1 MREVWEDGGAL
12 FWKGAEEGWNKERQ
26 KGGGGEV
33 SRENMFCFMNNTHA
47 RTHTRTRAWP
57 MSGILFL

>member
-47 RTHTRTRAWP
+47 RTHLLGRCREYF
-57 MSGILFL
+57 SCDFR